1 MIDMERKWLF
11 SDHLPQVPPVD
22 TLNGPPEPTAS
33 NAPPDEEGGMKAEH
47 SVFGPTQRRGG
58 PGHRRHNRGIG
69 PRRGGGSRHQ
79 PGQAAAV
86 TERLDK
92 LGLSTAHTHGTV
104 TEQELADLHHPAQEH
119 TEPRDPVTVRGF
131 HPDGRMDT
139 KHTADSVGSHAPP
152 GRRRGPH
159 RLFRQPSRNR
169 GGPGNHHYRGARFH
183 SGHSRGFQQPFEE
196 MARGREGALWQRA
209 AGGPVNQ
216 LTHRND
222 VHCSVLV
229 CSFSLQQHAPQKST
243 LNGLDGIQYV
253 TITKQKLKIL
263 WITPCLYFLFPTHP
277 PSRVVFSHRNW
288 LLWSDRFIFE
298 VSHNKSQIKF
308 MTLTWRCLIKLVILL
323 LR

>member
-1 MIDMERKWLF
+1 M
-11 SDHLPQVPPVD
+11 D

-152 GRRRGPH
+152 GRRRGPQ

-196 MARGREGALWQRA
+196 MARGREGAL
-209 AGGPVNQ
+209 
-216 LTHRND
+216 
-222 VHCSVLV
+222 
-229 CSFSLQQHAPQKST
+229 
-243 LNGLDGIQYV
+243 
-253 TITKQKLKIL
+253 
-263 WITPCLYFLFPTHP
+263 
-277 PSRVVFSHRNW
+277 
-288 LLWSDRFIFE
+288 
-298 VSHNKSQIKF
+298 
-308 MTLTWRCLIKLVILL
+308 
-323 LR
+323 